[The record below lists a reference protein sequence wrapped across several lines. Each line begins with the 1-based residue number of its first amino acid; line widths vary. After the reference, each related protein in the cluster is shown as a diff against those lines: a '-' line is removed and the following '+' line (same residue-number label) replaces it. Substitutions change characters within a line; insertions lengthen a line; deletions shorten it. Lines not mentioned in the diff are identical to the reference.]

1 MVISHKQRKF
11 SRPVLKKGFTLVEM
25 LLVIAILAVLAAIGM
40 PNLSIFILNNRVKS
54 ASFDIYSTLIYARS
68 EAITRNGSVTVTPVG
83 GNWTSG
89 WTVTE
94 AATGTTLRSQAAL
107 NGISMTGPASVS
119 YLGMGRLSAAVTP
132 FSLTA
137 AGVNSNNSR
146 CVSIDLSGRPVT
158 KTGVC
163 P

>member
-1 MVISHKQRKF
+1 MVIARTWRKN
-11 SRPVLKKGFTLVEM
+11 SRPAARGFTLVEL
-25 LLVIAILAVLAAIGM
+25 LLVIAILAVLAGVGM
-40 PNLSIFILNNRVKS
+40 PYLGNFIANHRVKS
-54 ASFDIYSTLIYARS
+54 ASFDIYSTLVYARS

-83 GNWTSG
+83 GNWASG

-94 AATGTTLRSQAAL
+94 NATGTTLRTQSAN
-107 NGISMTGPASVS
+107 NGITMTGPGSVI
-119 YLGMGRLSAAVTP
+119 YLGMGRLSAAVTS

-137 AGVNSNNSR
+137 PGVNSANSR

-158 KTGVC
+158 QQGVC